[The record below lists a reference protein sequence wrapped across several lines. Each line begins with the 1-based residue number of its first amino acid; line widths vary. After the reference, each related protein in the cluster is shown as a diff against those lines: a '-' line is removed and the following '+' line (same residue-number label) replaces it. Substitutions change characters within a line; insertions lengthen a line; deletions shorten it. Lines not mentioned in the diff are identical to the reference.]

1 MYRRFLTASI
11 VSIAMAASSL
21 TVVAQ
26 AATTPTTAVTQT
38 VSATSAATQTTS
50 PSLTCGTGLV
60 GTVCAIV
67 LGPICRD
74 RCLADTAPQTA
85 STTGTGA
92 MAAQRSV
99 AAPAASTSAA
109 TPTFACAPEIQIV
122 CDVLGLVPICKDKC
136 FANWSSAPTASL
148 TRAQAIGRRAW

>member
-21 TVVAQ
+21 TAVAQ
-26 AATTPTTAVTQT
+26 AATTPTTAVTQA

-74 RCLADTAPQTA
+74 RCLASTMSQAAATTA
-85 STTGTGA
+85 SGSV
-92 MAAQRSV
+92 AASRSV
-99 AAPAASTSAA
+99 AAPATTSAA
-109 TPTFACAPEIQIV
+109 TPTFACAPEVQIV
-122 CDVLGLVPICKDKC
+122 CDVLGLIPICKDKC